1 MKRYAF
7 ALSLMSL
14 TLASQ
19 VHALPVYVNSY
30 TIAGNATDKIAGT
43 GANVNRLGGFG
54 SDLYYDRFENA
65 YYGLVDRGPGGG
77 VIGYDTRVQKFT
89 QTINSATGQAGGF
102 NLVDTILL
110 KNGNASFNGLNP
122 LLLNG
127 NKSTLG
133 NSLDPE
139 GFAVGANGN
148 FFVSDEY
155 GPAIKEFSRSGQLV
169 RSFTTPANLIPKQ
182 ADGTVN
188 YVDGRPTIVTGR
200 QDNRGFEGLSF
211 SPDGKTL
218 YAMLQDPLVNEGASN
233 DGRRSRNLRLVAF
246 DVATG
251 QATKQMVYQLE
262 SINDINARIPGTSND
277 FSATNQGRSIGISAI
292 TALNDHEFL
301 VIERDNRGV
310 GVDDPLGTTLV
321 GSKRVY
327 RIDIT
332 GASDVSNVSLAGS
345 NALPAG
351 VAAVNKSLYLDIA
364 SALSINGVT
373 IAEKIEGLAIG
384 PLLDDGSFS
393 ILLASDND
401 FSVTQTGSG
410 TQLDVCSNGSQV
422 ALDSGCPAGSSLL
435 PSYIYVFR
443 DFLPTYVAPSRVPEP
458 GSLALLALGLV
469 GVGATVGRRKA
480 MSAQAV

>member
-1 MKRYAF
+1 
-7 ALSLMSL
+7 
-14 TLASQ
+14 
-19 VHALPVYVNSY
+19 
-30 TIAGNATDKIAGT
+30 
-43 GANVNRLGGFG
+43 
-54 SDLYYDRFENA
+54 
-65 YYGLVDRGPGGG
+65 
-77 VIGYDTRVQKFT
+77 
-89 QTINSATGQAGGF
+89 
-102 NLVDTILL
+102 
-110 KNGNASFNGLNP
+110 
-122 LLLNG
+122 
-127 NKSTLG
+127 
-133 NSLDPE
+133 
-139 GFAVGANGN
+139 
-148 FFVSDEY
+148 
-155 GPAIKEFSRSGQLV
+155 
-169 RSFTTPANLIPKQ
+169 
-182 ADGTVN
+182 
-188 YVDGRPTIVTGR
+188 
-200 QDNRGFEGLSF
+200 
-211 SPDGKTL
+211 
-218 YAMLQDPLVNEGASN
+218 
-233 DGRRSRNLRLVAF
+233 VAF

-435 PSYIYVFR
+435 PSYIYAFR

>member
-1 MKRYAF
+1 MKRDVLLF
-7 ALSLMSL
+7 SLMSL
-14 TLASQ
+14 TLASP
-19 VHALPVYVNSY
+19 VYAVPVYVN
-30 TIAGNATDKIAGT
+30 TITVPGDATDKVTGS

-54 SDLYYDRFENA
+54 SDLYYDRFENV

-77 VIGYDTRVQKFT
+77 RISYDTRVQKYT
-89 QTINSATGQAGGF
+89 LSIDSTTGQASGF
-102 NLVDTILL
+102 NLVDTILF
-110 KNGNASFNGLNP
+110 KQGNTSFNGLNP

-139 GFAVGANGN
+139 GFAVGANGH

-155 GPAIKEFSRSGQLV
+155 GPAIKEFDRNGQLV
-169 RSFTTPANLIPKQ
+169 RSFTTPANLVPKQ
-182 ADGTVN
+182 LDGTVN
-188 YVDGRPTIVTGR
+188 YVDGRPTIVNGR
-200 QDNRGFEGLSF
+200 QDNRGFEGLTF

-251 QATKQMVYQLE
+251 QATKQMIYQLE
-262 SINDINARIPGTSND
+262 SIADINARIPGTAND

-310 GVDDPLGTTLV
+310 GVDDPLATTLV
-321 GSKRVY
+321 GTKRVY
-327 RIDIT
+327 LIDIN
-332 GASDVSNVSLAGS
+332 GATDVSNLSLAGS

-351 VAAVNKSLYLDIA
+351 VVAVNKSLYLDIA
-364 SALSINGVT
+364 SALASNGIP

-393 ILLASDND
+393 ILAATDND
-401 FSVTQTGSG
+401 FSVTQTGSDL
-410 TQLDVCSNGSQV
+410 QLDVCSDGSQV
-422 ALDSGCPAGSSLL
+422 ALDSGCPSGSSLL
-435 PSYIYVFR
+435 PSYIYAFR

-458 GSLALLALGLV
+458 SSLALMVLGLV
-469 GVGATVGRRKA
+469 GLSTTIGRHKA
-480 MSAQAV
+480 RSASAG